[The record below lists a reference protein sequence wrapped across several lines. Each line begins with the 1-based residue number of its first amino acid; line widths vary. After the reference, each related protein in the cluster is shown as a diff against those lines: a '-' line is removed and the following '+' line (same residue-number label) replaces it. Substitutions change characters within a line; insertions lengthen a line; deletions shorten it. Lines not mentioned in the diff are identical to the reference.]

1 MKKILSAA
9 MAVGLLVQP
18 ILCNAEAASAENP
31 PLNPSAVESP
41 IESPVPTESPIAATA
56 EASETPILETA
67 APEAPASASPTAE
80 APDPEA
86 TPSEAPQTPA
96 PEATSETETPAP
108 VEPTQTP
115 EAEASKNPDVI
126 EASSRSEIPA
136 GAQAWSPAGDVYL
149 CGSLEAVVRAAK
161 AGAEIRIQRAEILQI
176 KAAPLKHMASLKLL
190 PDEGKF
196 SDGAYRILISEES
209 PAAAAAPEAL
219 DPAQWAACA
228 ADETMDL
235 FVWVEKIEATPTP
248 VAPETIQIEVRSDDY
263 RAAEWSNVHP
273 IFELS
278 GMPDEKNWA
287 YAAVIYDERIAV
299 LSEGRYAAEAEG
311 VYTLRFVILD
321 ALGDIADAS
330 ETYTLYLDHT
340 PPEVSAYVDSE
351 ADYTLHID
359 MADGISGLSGLSLD
373 GGASWM
379 DLGGAESDTYTI
391 CEKAKFAAGAIQ
403 VRDLAGNIW
412 ISDEAYELKKLP
424 SGGGGG
430 GGGSGSGAPAKQHA
444 AAEAGEAD
452 TGAAYNALSMHL
464 SDAPMHNLTIDDQPL
479 ALTLELANAEGFEI
493 PSGYQPMFT
502 AELAAWA
509 ADHDHAP
516 AEGEAA
522 PDTLLLKAIPEENLG
537 DRFEYRWKFNGEVYR
552 LLANSG
558 IRYIAL
564 CIGNDMAVFPTDGFT
579 GGTKYTE
586 LKMLGVSTRKF
597 DYTVAMNFNLDPD
610 RIPKFTACD
619 FSESCDMAVQAE
631 VENARYVLSDASK
644 GEMYYERA
652 YLGPMEMM
660 DFPYG
665 SYGAAGDGQ

>member
-18 ILCNAEAASAENP
+18 IICNAEAASTDNP
-31 PLNPSAVESP
+31 PLNPPAVESP
-41 IESPVPTESPIAATA
+41 IPAESPIAATV
-56 EASETPILETA
+56 EASETPIPETT
-67 APEAPASASPTAE
+67 APEAPASASPTLE
-80 APDPEA
+80 APEA
-86 TPSEAPQTPA
+86 APTEVPQTPA
-96 PEATSETETPAP
+96 PEATSEAPEATPEVETPAP
-108 VEPTQTP
+108 AEPTQTP

-136 GAQAWSPAGDVYL
+136 DAQAWSPAGDAYL
-149 CGSLEAVVRAAK
+149 CGRLEAVVRAAK

-176 KAAPLKHMASLKLL
+176 KAAPLKHMASLKFL

-196 SDGAYRILISEES
+196 SDGEYRILISEES

-235 FVWVEKIEATPTP
+235 FVWAEKIEAEPTPTP
-248 VAPETIQIEVRSDDY
+248 VAPDAIKIEVRSDDY

-299 LSEGRYAAEAEG
+299 LSENRYAAEAEG

-373 GGASWM
+373 GGASWI

-412 ISDEAYELKKLP
+412 LSDEAYELKKLP

-430 GGGSGSGAPAKQHA
+430 SSSGSSTPAKQHA
-444 AAEAGEAD
+444 AADEAD
-452 TGAAYNALSMHL
+452 TGAAYNALSLHL

-509 ADHDHAP
+509 ADHAP

-537 DRFEYRWKFNGEVYR
+537 DRFEYRWKFNGKVYR

-558 IRYIAL
+558 IRYLAL
-564 CIGNDMAVFPTDGFT
+564 CIGDDMAVFPTDGFT

-631 VENARYVLSDASK
+631 VENARYVLSDASR

-660 DFPYG
+660 DYPYG
-665 SYGAAGDGQ
+665 SYGAVGDGQ